1 MPHVRTISGPHRN
14 RTCHSLLAKQSRH
27 LGTFQPADPAA
38 GLEPTP
44 QVWKT
49 LMLPLTPCGDND
61 HDRID
66 PGLTPGTHET
76 RKGTGRAGPPHTPG
90 GYRPLILMRSCFA
103 PALYRMIKTR
113 LTFRSRYTGRSR
125 RASTGENRKIPVGIL
140 TSERHTDFLEMTAS
154 PPPVVPQPRRA
165 LAFITLPFRVAEP
178 RPTPVDLTTLQ
189 HGNLFPAAFFSHKR
203 GSYRRSDYRALS
215 TLGR

>member
-1 MPHVRTISGPHRN
+1 MRRDGLEPPNPEGKRFTVSRRCHLDYRRINGPHRN

-125 RASTGENRKIPVGIL
+125 RASTGENRNE
-140 TSERHTDFLEMTAS
+140 S
-154 PPPVVPQPRRA
+154 
-165 LAFITLPFRVAEP
+165 
-178 RPTPVDLTTLQ
+178 
-189 HGNLFPAAFFSHKR
+189 
-203 GSYRRSDYRALS
+203 ALS
-215 TLGR
+215 STRRGLPATGGASAPSGLSLYHSAIQGGRTPTSGPVPGGTSSARGTFCSRPRDSNP